1 MSQFTSP
8 LKVEVF
14 DNGRKFKL
22 LEPFTYY
29 RETDNNITL
38 EVPKNF
44 ETDFASIPRIFWNI
58 YPPTGGGT
66 KKTSY
71 GKSAVL
77 HDASYQY
84 KWYSRKECDKLFLES
99 MKAVGVGF
107 ITRWIFYICVRLFAS
122 SHYGKED

>member
-1 MSQFTSP
+1 MMSKFTSP

-14 DNGRKFKL
+14 DNGRKFRL

-29 RETDNNITL
+29 REENNQDIL
-38 EVPKNF
+38 EVPENF
-44 ETDFASIPRIFWNI
+44 VTDMCSVPRIFWSI

-71 GKSAVL
+71 CKSGVL
-77 HDASYQY
+77 HDAAYQY
-84 KWYSRKECDKLFLES
+84 KWFSRKECDKLFLES

-107 ITRWIFYICVRLFAS
+107 FTRWIFYICVRLFAR
-122 SHYGKED
+122 SHYGRE